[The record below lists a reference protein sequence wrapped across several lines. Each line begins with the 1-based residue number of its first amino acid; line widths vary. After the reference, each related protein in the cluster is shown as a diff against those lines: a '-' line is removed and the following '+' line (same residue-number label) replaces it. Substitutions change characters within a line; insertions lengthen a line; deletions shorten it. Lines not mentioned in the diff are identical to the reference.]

1 MSKNQQKK
9 QHKKQSQKMS
19 QEEKERLQRGMK
31 TLSHLVTA
39 IIIISI
45 AVSALVTLEYLGT
58 FSSGVSDFVIEEGD
72 GTKAIAKDLKSQ
84 GVINSELLFRAT
96 AKLKGQDDQW
106 HSGTYNIEKGT
117 SYQDLLNLFTKPQT
131 GSIKVVIPEG
141 KQVKQIAGI
150 YEKAGLCTAADF
162 MTACDTSS
170 YDYDFLQ
177 AVTDRTDLEGYL
189 FPDTYF
195 FDPDTEPEVIINQM
209 LANFGKRMYTQE
221 NINRAGELGY
231 TFDEMV
237 ILASIIESE
246 AAKEKDRYTISG
258 VFHNRLNNPSLYP
271 NLQSCVTV
279 EYAMGIKKTILSLE
293 DTKYDSPYNTYL
305 YPGLPIGPICC
316 PSEMSLQA
324 ALYPEENN
332 FYYFQSD
339 KYGNI
344 HFAETF
350 QQHSTI
356 QQEVQSDW
364 QPDDNFANE

>member
-1 MSKNQQKK
+1 MSKNNQKK
-9 QHKKQSQKMS
+9 KSQQQPKQMT
-19 QEEKERLQRGMK
+19 QEEKEQLKRGMK
-31 TLSHLVTA
+31 TLTHLVTA

-45 AVSALVTLEYLGT
+45 GLSALVTLEYLGV
-58 FSSGVSDFVIEEGD
+58 FGGSASNFVIEEGD
-72 GTKAIAKDLKSQ
+72 GTKDIAEGLKEE
-84 GVINSELLFRAT
+84 GVIHSELLFRGT
-96 AKLKGQDDQW
+96 SKLKGEDGKW

-117 SYQDLLNLFTKPQT
+117 SYEDMLKLFTTPQT

-141 KQVKQIAGI
+141 KQVKQIAGL
-150 YEKAGLCTAADF
+150 YEKAGVCSQADF
-162 MTACDTSS
+162 MAACDKSS

-177 AVTDRTDLEGYL
+177 AVTNRNDLEGYL

-195 FDPDTEPEVIINQM
+195 FDPDTDPEVVINQM
-209 LANFGKRMYTQE
+209 LANFGRQMYTQE
-221 NINRAGELGY
+221 NIDRAGELGY

-246 AAKEKDRYTISG
+246 AAKEGDRYTISG
-258 VFHNRLNNPSLYP
+258 AFHNRLNNPSLYP

-279 EYAMGIKKTILSLE
+279 EYAMGIKKTIISLE

-332 FYYFQSD
+332 YYYFQSD
-339 KYGNI
+339 QYGNI

-350 QQHSTI
+350 EQHSAI
-356 QQEVQSDW
+356 QREVQADW
-364 QPDDNFANE
+364 EPDDNFEDQ